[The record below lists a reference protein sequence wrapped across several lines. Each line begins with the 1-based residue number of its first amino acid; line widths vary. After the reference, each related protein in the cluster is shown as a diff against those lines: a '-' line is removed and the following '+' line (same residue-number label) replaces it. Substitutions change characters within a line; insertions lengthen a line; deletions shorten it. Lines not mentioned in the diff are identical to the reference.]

1 MRKNSMRKPPNY
13 QIRFDEEPDSKDH
26 YKIIIIDGAWAG
38 AVFTIGSVR
47 FPDEDK
53 PILQFDYDL
62 ETPTPENNIKD
73 LENTIGDI
81 LVDMIQRGLEKQEL
95 VYKGGT

>member
-1 MRKNSMRKPPNY
+1 MRKLPNY
-13 QIRFDEEPDSKDH
+13 QIRFDEEPDSTDH
-26 YKIIIIDGAWAG
+26 YKIAIVDGDWAG

-53 PILQFDYDL
+53 PILQFDYNL
-62 ETPTPENNIKD
+62 ESPTPENNITD

-81 LVDMIQRGLEKQEL
+81 IVDMIKRGLEKQEL